1 MMIKIV
7 NLTKT
12 YGERNVLDNITFE
25 YPDHGLVS
33 IVGPSGCG
41 KTTLLN
47 ILSCI
52 DQNASGEVFYNGV
65 NLLKLTKQEAFDYRL
80 HQIGY
85 VFQLFNLIPLESGER
100 NVAVVLDSATNISKS
115 FRKRKIKRLFKIFK
129 VEHLRKQ
136 KVINMS
142 GGEKQRIAILRA
154 IVNSPKA
161 ILCDEPTGAL
171 DEKNSQQIMQI
182 LQQISVKSLVI
193 VVSHDEKLV
202 KKFSNKIVRM
212 KDGKIISIEEQNLK
226 QSKLAPI
233 ESSGKQLK
241 HARIPTMFKTR
252 YAVGK
257 MKSKKVRTIISNIM
271 MSLSL
276 TGIGASFLLTNLVT
290 NRINDAF
297 SELTN
302 GNQIVLRMKNEALNT
317 YGDVFSAPE
326 KEVTKIANKY
336 KEDIKGIGVNY
347 LVNFEDF
354 FKDRNEVYF
363 VADGKRSLLS
373 GYSIRNFNDYKWY
386 DKTLPT
392 FPYSPELTDDD
403 LVLGLTFED
412 MSNLCYEFKIQR
424 SYHALG
430 QFLSKANC
438 QLTLMVENDDW
449 IYDDEQIFNVIG
461 VVQSNH
467 PMLYHTNPLWN
478 EYIFEERMRFPAIEG
493 GEQYAVWEMTKNYYL
508 ESSISVE
515 ALQNKLLFDEDYHDY
530 IFQKTNHEFNSILC
544 NSTAN
549 CRENRLYVYYSDINA
564 IRTSDITYLTDF
576 YPDLKRYFFT
586 SEYGYSSY
594 ASNLL
599 NGFSKNL
606 FVSLETEKIDDAID
620 ADTSLGSKDDVT
632 IDLPFGISGGNYL
645 QSLDGS
651 IKFSTYFPEL
661 LQGRN
666 PNNDQ
671 EIVVSSGL
679 AEKLSHENVLGQR
692 LHFAAVSSESIN
704 INNQLE
710 KTYHK
715 GSAVIVGIIDE
726 KQEYLYH
733 SNLWTITFFR
743 DVLDIN
749 PFMLIPTGVVFELDD
764 NVNTEKLISKIQ
776 RMFPIYTAS
785 SPQSEIL
792 DSVGNV
798 LEYAQAI
805 LLAFSI
811 ISLVISFL
819 FLGTMVLLSVNE
831 SKDEIKMF
839 GYLGINDGQVRSLF
853 RSQTLI
859 RCLIAFLVSAVEL
872 VVIEN
877 ILTVALNKSLHVTTF
892 TIHVT
897 LWPLL
902 VVLICSTIVPL
913 VITQLILLVL
923 SKRKKVE

>member
-1 MMIKIV
+1 MIKV
-7 NLTKT
+7 QNLIKS
-12 YGERNVLDNITFE
+12 YGDRDVLDGLNLDF
-25 YPDHGLVS
+25 PDSGLVA

-52 DQNASGEVFYNGV
+52 DQDASGEVIYQGT
-65 NLLKLTKQEAFDYRL
+65 NLLHLSKQEALDYRL

-85 VFQLFNLIPLESGER
+85 VFQFFNLIPLETGER
-100 NVAVVLDSATNISKS
+100 NVAVVLDSATNISKN
-115 FRKRKIKRLFKIFK
+115 FRKRKIKRLFKIFHI
-129 VEHLRKQ
+129 EHLRKQ

-154 IVNSPKA
+154 LVNSPKV

-182 LQQISVKSLVI
+182 LQQISVNSLVI

-202 KKFSNKIVRM
+202 EKYSNKIIRM
-212 KDGKIISIEEQNLK
+212 KDGKVVSITDQNIK
-226 QSKLAPI
+226 KSKLAPI

-241 HARIPTMFKTR
+241 HARIPSMFKTR
-252 YAVGK
+252 YAIGK

-276 TGIGASFLLTNLVT
+276 TGIGASLLLSSLVT
-290 NRINDAF
+290 TRINEAF
-297 SELTN
+297 SDLTN

-354 FKDRNEVYF
+354 FKDRNEIYF
-363 VADGKRSLLS
+363 IGDGKRTLLN
-373 GYSIRNFNDYKWY
+373 GYSVRNFNDFKWY
-386 DKTLPT
+386 DRTLPT
-392 FPYSPELTDDD
+392 FPFSPELTDDD
-403 LVLGLTFED
+403 VILGMTFED
-412 MSNLCYEFKIQR
+412 MSNLCYEYKIQR

-438 QLTLMVENDDW
+438 QLALMIENGDW
-449 IYDDEQIFNVIG
+449 VYDDEQVFNIMG

-467 PMLYHTNPLWN
+467 PMLYHSNHLWN
-478 EYIFEERMRFPAIEG
+478 EYVFEERMRFPAIEG

-508 ESSISVE
+508 ESIKSPES
-515 ALQNKLLFDEDYHDY
+515 LLNKLLFDDNYHDFV
-530 IFQKTNHEFNSILC
+530 FQKTNHEFNSILC
-544 NSTAN
+544 NSTVN
-549 CRENRLYVYYSDINA
+549 CRENRLYVYYSDING
-564 IRTSDITYLTDF
+564 IRTSDISYLTDF
-576 YPDLKRYFFT
+576 YPELKRYYFT

-599 NGFSKNL
+599 NGFSKNF
-606 FVSLETEKIDDAID
+606 FVSLDTEKLDDAID
-620 ADTSLGSKDDVT
+620 ADTSLGAKSDLT

-651 IKFSTYFPEL
+651 IKFSTSFSSL
-661 LQGRN
+661 LYGRE
-666 PNNDQ
+666 PNNDS
-671 EIVVSSGL
+671 EIIISSGL
-679 AEKLSHENVLGQR
+679 AKKLSHENILGQR
-692 LHFAAVSSESIN
+692 LHFAAVSNEAIN

-710 KTYHK
+710 KTYHH
-715 GSAVIVGIIDE
+715 GSAVIVGIVE
-726 KQEYLYH
+726 EEREYVYH
-733 SNLWTITFFR
+733 SNLWTISFFR
-743 DVLDIN
+743 DILDIN
-749 PFMLIPTGVVFELDD
+749 PFLLIPTGVVFELDD
-764 NVNTEKLISKIQ
+764 QVNTEKLINNIQ
-776 RMFPIYTAS
+776 RMFPTYSIT
-785 SPQSEIL
+785 SPQSDIIN
-792 DSVGNV
+792 SVGNV
-798 LEYAQAI
+798 LEYAEVI
-805 LLAFSI
+805 LLVFSI

-839 GYLGINDGQVRSLF
+839 GYLGIGDGQVRSLF

-859 RCLIAFLVSAVEL
+859 RCLIAFLISSIEL
-872 VVIEN
+872 MVIEN
-877 ILTVALNKSLHVTTF
+877 ILTLALNKTLHVTSF

-923 SKRKKVE
+923 SKRKKIE